1 MLGQGGVQSQSLRRL
16 FRSVYPINAGIDETS
31 PVAVGRC
38 PEDVDYTGDVFSPL
52 FAPRTESADA
62 PL

>member
-1 MLGQGGVQSQSLRRL
+1 VSNLKVYVDS
-16 FRSVYPINAGIDETS
+16 FRSVYLINAGIDVTS

-52 FAPRTESADA
+52 FAPGIESADA
-62 PL
+62 LL